1 MRRPCTRISPRISPG
16 QAVSVWRHAAPLI
29 LVAALACGLHTFA
42 QTPPATAAPA
52 SKVLQSAATHP
63 ATRKKH
69 PQSPKTPQDPATL
82 AETHP
87 PDPPPPDWP
96 VNNKAVPASVD
107 WNGRDLSISAANS
120 SLDQILKD
128 VSTATGVKVEGVK
141 DDQRIF
147 GSYGPAPA
155 RDVLANLLDG
165 SGYNILMIGDQGQ
178 GTPRELVLTTKTH
191 AVSQPGAN
199 RNQSS
204 EDEPQEDPE
213 PVDQPEPAMRRPGVV
228 PPAGQGRSPEQFL
241 QEMQQRRQQL
251 QDQQQQQPQQGAP
264 VQPPNTIQPQ

>member
-1 MRRPCTRISPRISPG
+1 MGRSHTRIWAEI
-16 QAVSVWRHAAPLI
+16 SVWRHAAPLM

-42 QTPPATAAPA
+42 QGATPGSNPAAKPAQSNAAHPA
-52 SKVLQSAATHP
+52 NRKKRSQSSKVAQEP
-63 ATRKKH
+63 
-69 PQSPKTPQDPATL
+69 PPVV
-82 AETHP
+82 EIHP

-96 VNNKAVPASVD
+96 VNNKAVLASVD

-128 VSTATGVKVEGVK
+128 VSTATGLKVEGVK

-165 SGYNILMIGDQGQ
+165 SGYNVLMIGDSGD
-178 GTPRELVLTTKTH
+178 GTPRELVLTTKTRV
-191 AVSQPGAN
+191 APGQPNNGQA
-199 RNQSS
+199 NQSS
-204 EDEPQEDPE
+204 EDEAQEDPE
-213 PVDQPEPAMRRPGVV
+213 PVEQPEPAMRRPGVV
-228 PPAGQGRSPEQFL
+228 PPPGQGRSPQQFL
-241 QEMQQRRQQL
+241 QDMQQRRQQL

-264 VQPPNTIQPQ
+264 VQPPGTTPPQ